1 MASWVRVNNWPGGQ
15 KRPCFL
21 GFIKHSTISWSRKQ
35 LLCSTVH
42 WGSPSQELCAAVGA
56 RYKAIKLL
64 ECVQRRP
71 TKAAKDL
78 EDKAFKSSWDHFVH
92 LGKGKVE
99 DCPYQRLQPP
109 HSGQWRRLLC
119 YSGNQ
124 DMRKWNEDSSE
135 EIHTGHK
142 EIVLHLESEWS
153 LEQVS
158 QGTGYS
164 TKPVRV

>member
-1 MASWVRVNNWPGGQ
+1 MASWVWANNWPGGQ
-15 KRPCFL
+15 KRRCVV
-21 GFIKHSTISWSRKQ
+21 GSMKHSTISWSRKQ
-35 LLCSTVH
+35 LLCATVH
-42 WGSPSQELCAAVGA
+42 WGRPSQELCAAVGA
-56 RYKAIKLL
+56 RYKAIEPL
-64 ECVQRRP
+64 ECVQRRA
-71 TKAAKDL
+71 TNVVKDL

-99 DCPYQRLQPP
+99 GCPCQRLQPP
-109 HSGQWRRLLC
+109 HSGQWSRLLC

-124 DMRKWNEDSSE
+124 DMRKWNEDPSE

-142 EIVLHLESEWS
+142 ESVLYQENERS

-158 QGTGYS
+158 QGTGHS